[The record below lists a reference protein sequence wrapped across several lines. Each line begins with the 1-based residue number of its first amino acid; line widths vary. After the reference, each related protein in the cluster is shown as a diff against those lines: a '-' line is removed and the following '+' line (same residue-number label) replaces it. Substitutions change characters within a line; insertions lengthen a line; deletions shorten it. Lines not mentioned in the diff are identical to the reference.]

1 MPLKL
6 NVGLTKKLGL
16 PDYGSIG
23 ASCHVEVELDDS
35 LLHSDLDRFQHQVRD
50 AFVACRQAVHDELA
64 RHQGQSVQN
73 TPVVATA
80 PAPAPKPR
88 SSPATRSAS
97 NGSNG
102 RAASEKQLA
111 YLMQLSRRIAG
122 LRGGA
127 LEDVSR
133 RLYEKP
139 LHELNSF
146 EASSLIDTLKA
157 VQEGTVQL
165 PDFVGGE
172 VAV

>member
-122 LRGGA
+122 LGGGA

-133 RLYEKP
+133 RLYEKS
-139 LHELNSF
+139 LQELNSF

-165 PDFVGGE
+165 PGLVGEE

>member
-23 ASCHVEVELDDS
+23 ASCHVEVELDDA
-35 LLHSDLDRFQHQVRD
+35 LLRSDLDRFQHQVRD
-50 AFVACRQAVHDELA
+50 AFIACRQAVHDELA

-80 PAPAPKPR
+80 PAPAPQPR

-111 YLMQLSRRIAG
+111 YLMQLARRIAG
-122 LRGGA
+122 LGGGA
-127 LEDVSR
+127 LEDVSQ
-133 RLYEKP
+133 RLYEKS

-165 PDFVGGE
+165 PDLVGEE